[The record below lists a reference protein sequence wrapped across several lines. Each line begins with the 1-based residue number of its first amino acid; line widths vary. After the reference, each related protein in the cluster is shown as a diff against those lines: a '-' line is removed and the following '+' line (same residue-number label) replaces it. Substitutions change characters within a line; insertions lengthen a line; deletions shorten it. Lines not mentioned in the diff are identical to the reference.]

1 VSVVVELAIL
11 IGLQA
16 SGKSTFC
23 RQRLAASHTVV
34 SKDAFPNARR
44 PQRRQMRL
52 VCEALAA
59 GRDVAVDNTNPSPQ
73 EWQPLIEAGRAHGAM
88 VVGYWFPPDPAA
100 AAARN
105 AARTGRARVPDV
117 GLYATLKCLR
127 RPRLSDGFDRLFVV
141 NFDGA
146 GGFQV
151 QPLIGET
158 QDR

>member
-1 VSVVVELAIL
+1 VELAIV

-23 RQRLAASHTVV
+23 RQSLAASHTVV

-52 VCEALAA
+52 VGEALAA
-59 GRDVAVDNTNPSPQ
+59 GRNVAVDNTNPSPQ
-73 EWQPLIEAGRAHGAM
+73 EWQPLIEAGRAHGAT
-88 VVGYWFPPDPAA
+88 VVGYWFSPDPAA
-100 AAARN
+100 TAARN
-105 AARTGRARVPDV
+105 AARTGRARVPEV
-117 GLYATLKCLR
+117 GLYATLNRLR

-151 QPLIGET
+151 EPMIDEA